1 MQHSRQWT
9 ILARILRPQG
19 RKGEVLADLLT
30 DFPDS
35 FAERPEVHL
44 APAGFAE
51 EAPDQQSG
59 NALQPAQILSYWL
72 PVGRN
77 AGRVVL
83 HFTGVDSI
91 TQAEAL
97 AGKEVVVPFAERM
110 PLEDGAVY
118 VADLIGCTVTDR
130 DTVLGVVDSVH
141 FPASPDG
148 ARHLDDAAP
157 LLSVKSSSA
166 DEILIPFVN
175 SYLVAVD
182 LPGKIIRMD
191 LPEGLAALNAPQ
203 SGQQNSDADQ

>member
-1 MQHSRQWT
+1 MQHTGQWT

-30 DFPDS
+30 DFPER
-35 FAERPEVHL
+35 FAQRPQVHL
-44 APAGFAE
+44 APAGFTE
-51 EAPDQQSG
+51 EGS
-59 NALQPAQILSYWL
+59 ALQPEIVLQPAEILSYWL

-83 HFTGVDSI
+83 HFTGFGSI

-97 AGKEVVVPFAERM
+97 AGKEVVVPFTERM

-141 FPASPDG
+141 FPTSPDG
-148 ARHLDDAAP
+148 SRHLEDAAP
-157 LLSVKSSSA
+157 LLSVKSANA
-166 DEILIPFVN
+166 DEVLIPFVN
-175 SYLVAVD
+175 SYLVALD
-182 LPGKIIRMD
+182 LPARSIRMD
-191 LPEGLAALNAPQ
+191 LPDGLATLNASRTAQEIPD
-203 SGQQNSDADQ
+203 GDA